1 MPGRPEPTR
10 RERIALLGLIALA
23 AALRLLDLTHA
34 PPGLNQDE
42 AIGSWISWCLLKTG
56 HDMTGQGWPIFYTH
70 GIGDYPST
78 LFLYLAI
85 PFQWLGGLNVWT
97 ARLPSAV
104 SGVLCV
110 PLVAYV
116 GARLFSRR
124 VALIAAAFLALNPWH
139 LFLSRFGV
147 GASHCS
153 MFALL
158 TIALLLAAE
167 LPLANERR
175 PAPRPRFALLAGLTA
190 GLACYGYP
198 PLRIYFPVLLVLL
211 AAVQWGSRAAA
222 LATGAGRLA
231 IAALVIAFAALFAPL
246 AYVHAVDPAIAHRW
260 EMTRLWDPGASPLQI
275 TGLVAMRYLQHFSPD
290 FLFLRGDRFV
300 VVNPLRAGA
309 FPWVVLPFMAAGA
322 WAVVSRWRKSAAA
335 RTLGVMVLA
344 YPAGDLVS
352 RYAGVH
358 SQRSAAGVGALVL
371 LAAYGALALW
381 NDFGVRPGRWRGAA
395 ATVVALVV
403 LVAHARFLVRYFRD
417 FDRDPATAVAYDV
430 DLGAATRWLKP
441 RFAQYDAVFW
451 TTRGTN
457 QPFATTLVGLNYDP
471 RRWLAEPRDTR
482 VRGDWEV
489 TARYGKMWFMYDDAW
504 RDQLGRLAA
513 GGRHPRVLFIVRPG
527 ELDLSDPLETIR
539 GPDGTPTL
547 MLYERTIAE
556 R

>member
-1 MPGRPEPTR
+1 MPRGPDPTR
-10 RERIALLGLIALA
+10 RDRIALYGITVLA
-23 AALRLLDLTHA
+23 AALRLFDLTHA

-56 HDMTGQGWPIFYTH
+56 HDMTGQSLPVFYTH

-116 GARLFSRR
+116 GARLFGRR
-124 VALIAAAFLALNPWH
+124 VALVAAAFLALNPWH

-158 TIALLLAAE
+158 AIALLLMAE
-167 LPLANERR
+167 LPLADDRR
-175 PAPRPRFALLAGLTA
+175 PAPRPLFALMAGLAA

-198 PLRIYFPVLLVLL
+198 PLRIYFPVLFALL
-211 AAVQWGSRAAA
+211 AVIQWRSWTPA

-231 IAALVIAFAALFAPL
+231 MVALVLAFAALLAPL

-260 EMTRLWDPGASPLQI
+260 EMTRLWGAGASPLQI
-275 TGLVAMRYLQHFSPD
+275 AELVTARYLQHFSSD
-290 FLFLRGDRFV
+290 FLFLRGDPFV

-309 FPWVVLPFMAAGA
+309 FPWVVLPLMAAGV
-322 WAVVSRWRKSAAA
+322 WAVLSRWRTSAAA
-335 RTLGVMVLA
+335 RTLGALVLA

-358 SQRSAAGVGALVL
+358 SQRSAPGVGALVL
-371 LAAYGALALW
+371 LAAYGSLALW
-381 NDFGVRPGRWRGAA
+381 NAFGGRQARWRSAA
-395 ATVVALVV
+395 AIAVALVA
-403 LVAHARFLVRYFRD
+403 LVAHARFLVRYFHD
-417 FDRDPATAVAYDV
+417 FDRDPAIDEAYDV
-430 DLGAATRWLKP
+430 DLGAAARWLKP
-441 RFAQYDAVFW
+441 RLSQYDAVFW
-451 TTRGTN
+451 TMRGTN

-471 RRWLAEPRDTR
+471 HRWFAEPRETR

-504 RDQLGRLAA
+504 RDQLGPLVAE
-513 GGRHPRVLFIVRPG
+513 GRDARVLFIVRPD
-527 ELDLSDPLETIR
+527 EFDLSAPLETIR
-539 GPDGTPTL
+539 RPDGTPTL
-547 MLYERTIAE
+547 MLYERTIAA

>member
-1 MPGRPEPTR
+1 MPGRPDPER
-10 RERIALLGLIALA
+10 RDRITLRAITLLA
-23 AALRLLDLTHA
+23 AALRLFDLTHA

-56 HDMTGQGWPIFYTH
+56 HDMTGQAWPIFYTH

-97 ARLPSAV
+97 ARLPSAI

-110 PLVAYV
+110 PLIAYV
-116 GARLFSRR
+116 ANRLFGRR
-124 VALIAAAFLALNPWH
+124 VALVAAALLALNPWH
-139 LFLSRFGV
+139 LFLSRFGI

-158 TIALLLAAE
+158 AIALLLAAE
-167 LPLANERR
+167 LPLADDRR
-175 PAPRPRFALLAGLTA
+175 PAPRPRFAFLAGLAA

-198 PLRIYFPVLLVLL
+198 PLRIYFPILFVLL
-211 AAVQWGSRAAA
+211 ALVQSRTRVSLHAVG
-222 LATGAGRLA
+222 TTRLA
-231 IAALVIAFAALFAPL
+231 LALFALAFSALFVPL

-260 EMTRLWDPGASPLQI
+260 EMTRLWDAGAAPLQI
-275 TGLVAMRYLQHFSPD
+275 TALVALRYLQHFSPD
-290 FLFLRGDRFV
+290 FLFARGDSFI

-309 FPWVVLPFMAAGA
+309 FPWVVLPFMAAGV
-322 WAVVSRWRKSAAA
+322 WAVAARWRSSAAA

-358 SQRSAAGVGALVL
+358 SARSAPGIGALVL

-381 NDFGVRPGRWRGAA
+381 NVLRARIGRWRSAA
-395 ATVVALVV
+395 AIAVALVAV
-403 LVAHARFLVRYFRD
+403 LAHARFVLRYFRD
-417 FDRDPATAVAYDV
+417 FDRDPAIDLAYDT
-430 DLGAATRWLKP
+430 DLRAATSWLKP
-441 RFAQYDAVFW
+441 RLDQYDAVFW

-457 QPFATTLVGLNYDP
+457 EPFATTLVGLGYDP
-471 RRWLAEPRDTR
+471 RHWFAEPRDTR
-482 VRGDWEV
+482 VLGEWEV

-504 RDQLGRLAA
+504 RAELERLGTGGRL
-513 GGRHPRVLFIVRPG
+513 GHVLFIVRPG
-527 ELDLSDPLETIR
+527 ELDLSAATDTVR
-539 GPDGTPTL
+539 NRDGSPAL
-547 MLYERTIAE
+547 MLYERTVAS